1 MYSLW
6 AYNVCIY
13 ALLVW
18 IILII
23 KDFRVCLTYV
33 TRVYKVRLLF
43 TFSFNTVANFLFL
56 FSLTK
61 NPQNALPPQL
71 LLIVIR
77 NNEIGRKRKKEFYAT
92 SRKIIQNREREK
104 KKKEMAS
111 MPKEKKKK
119 KENSISVRNC
129 IFKLWLTPPVK
140 KQSNKIPLSP
150 FLILFTLALRNKMER

>member
-43 TFSFNTVANFLFL
+43 TFSFNIVANFLFL

-104 KKKEMAS
+104 KKKEIAS

-119 KENSISVRNC
+119 K
-129 IFKLWLTPPVK
+129 K
-140 KQSNKIPLSP
+140 
-150 FLILFTLALRNKMER
+150 ILFPSVTVFSNCGLHHRSKSSRTKYPSLHF

>member
-43 TFSFNTVANFLFL
+43 TFSFNIVANFLFL

-104 KKKEMAS
+104 EERNGFDA
-111 MPKEKKKK
+111 EGKKKK
-119 KENSISVRNC
+119 K
-129 IFKLWLTPPVK
+129 K
-140 KQSNKIPLSP
+140 
-150 FLILFTLALRNKMER
+150 ILFPSVTVFSNCGLHHRSKSSRTKYPSLHF

>member
-43 TFSFNTVANFLFL
+43 TFSFNIVANFLFL

-104 KKKEMAS
+104 EERNGFDA
-111 MPKEKKKK
+111 EGKKKK
-119 KENSISVRNC
+119 K
-129 IFKLWLTPPVK
+129 K
-140 KQSNKIPLSP
+140 
-150 FLILFTLALRNKMER
+150 ILFPSVTVFSNRGLHHRSKSSRTKYPSLHF

>member
-43 TFSFNTVANFLFL
+43 TFSFNIVANFLFL

-104 KKKEMAS
+104 EERNSFDA
-111 MPKEKKKK
+111 EGKKKK

>member
-6 AYNVCIY
+6 TYNVCIY

-43 TFSFNTVANFLFL
+43 TFSFNIVANFLFL

-104 KKKEMAS
+104 EERNGFDA
-111 MPKEKKKK
+111 EGKKKK